1 MKPLPFDCNAGFSNW
16 QQGWSLPKKLW
27 CCQHSGKGCPPPK
40 PPPKPVPKPVPPP
53 PPPPPPAPLPF
64 DCNAGFANWQAGW
77 SEPKKAWCCQHQ
89 GKGCPPPAPAPVPY
103 DCNAGFANWQAG
115 WSEPKKA
122 WCCQHQGKGCA
133 ATPCPT
139 TR

>member
-1 MKPLPFDCNAGFSNW
+1 MGGAEEGVLLPSCR
-16 QQGWSLPKKLW
+16 QGLRASAACSSALRLQRRIRQLDGGLVGAQETVVLPSRRQGLRT
-27 CCQHSGKGCPPPK
+27 PP
-40 PPPKPVPKPVPPP
+40 
-53 PPPPPPAPLPF
+53 
-64 DCNAGFANWQAGW
+64 
-77 SEPKKAWCCQHQ
+77 
-89 GKGCPPPAPAPVPY
+89 PAPVPY